1 MSAQETAETFDWIIY
16 CEMISSSFMVH
27 GIRTEFIVRVCE
39 SSVLLLVTQLDKV
52 GTVVQCEKETSSDG
66 GIVFSTR
73 VLIGKREDPL
83 VDVFSRQIIESISKD
98 HPDVTSMIVGLAL
111 LEGFGLDS
119 LRVVLDLSKKLILSE
134 SVQLF

>member
-1 MSAQETAETFDWIIY
+1 
-16 CEMISSSFMVH
+16 MVH

-66 GIVFSTR
+66 LIVFSTR

-83 VDVFSRQIIESISKD
+83 VNVFSRQIIERISKD
-98 HPDVTSMIVGLAL
+98 NPDVTSMIVGLAL
-111 LEGFGLDS
+111 LEGF
-119 LRVVLDLSKKLILSE
+119 
-134 SVQLF
+134 